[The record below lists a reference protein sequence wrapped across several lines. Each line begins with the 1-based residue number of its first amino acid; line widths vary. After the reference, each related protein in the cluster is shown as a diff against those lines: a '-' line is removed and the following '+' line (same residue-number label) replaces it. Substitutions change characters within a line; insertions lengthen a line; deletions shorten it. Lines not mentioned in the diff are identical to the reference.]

1 MRCETVRQTVE
12 EGLARTPAVHVH
24 IESCSGCKD
33 YLRKWEMLRAS
44 LVAARDEQPPEPSI
58 GFTTRLM
65 RLLENAPPEFQLGQQ
80 LIDQVAR
87 RVVYATLMVA
97 LMLAMILALPSSGPF
112 RSSGISQSVFVQSQ
126 VGTLGN
132 EQVLGVDGMDTGDS
146 QDSSATPAAS
156 ASPQARGHQ

>member
-1 MRCETVRQTVE
+1 MHCEAVRQTVE
-12 EGLARTPAVHVH
+12 EGMARTPAVQVH

-33 YLRKWEMLRAS
+33 YLRKWELLRAG
-44 LVAARDEQPPEPSI
+44 LAAARQEEPPEPSI
-58 GFTTRLM
+58 GFTTRMM

-97 LMLAMILALPSSGPF
+97 LMLAMILALPSSGPL
-112 RSSGISQSVFVQSQ
+112 RSSGISQSVFVQPQ
-126 VGTLGN
+126 VATLGN

-146 QDSSATPAAS
+146 QDSSTAS
-156 ASPQARGHQ
+156 ASPQARGPR